1 MGYEAV
7 RLLLEGKSKLVVCKQ
22 KSDIIS
28 LDINYALILDRMY
41 KNNLKPGDLDAFT
54 AEEQAEMRAFC
65 AAKAAEFAEMY
76 KVANAIAAY
85 PESE

>member
-1 MGYEAV
+1 MKSLVCCLKKIEAGS
-7 RLLLEGKSKLVVCKQ
+7 LQ
-22 KSDIIS
+22 TKSDIIR
-28 LDINYALILDRMY
+28 LILITRSS
-41 KNNLKPGDLDAFT
+41 LTECTRTTLSGDLDAFT